1 MKKIS
6 MYSALFLLLAG
17 MWLCGGEQVRAQ
29 EVQDRLR
36 HANPLIVTVDKKTAP
51 PESEDSNVVSF
62 DRLLFWHLLYSPM
75 DSLMSVDNEAK
86 SFVAVMMNKTGCV
99 NAAGIDSER
108 AYEGMDALR
117 ELMQPMPMWQTNLPL
132 LLAALGSDAVN
143 ARTAVDTEH
152 GVYAIGDSVL
162 ARDHNWHRGGYG
174 TLTPEECVRFRSTVG
189 VIRLLDKAY
198 GNDSRK
204 LIYDVKAMGLGLP
217 EMFHGESLPSLK
229 LNEDA
234 QHHNAGLAASRE
246 GCLSPLQVMTFF
258 NGVANNGKMMAPET
272 EDEETPQVLMPKMM
286 SGRMLNFARKSLR
299 ASVESGLC
307 KRFAIKGKKVMVL
320 TSSIPQRDES
330 RCLLVAIVMAEG
342 QTFMMVTDVR
352 ADLRHEAYDHHVLL
366 FQRMLSLP
374 V

>member
-1 MKKIS
+1 
-6 MYSALFLLLAG
+6 MYSALSLLLAG
-17 MWLCGGEQVRAQ
+17 MWFCGGEQVRAQ

-36 HANPLIVTVDKKTAP
+36 HTNPLIVTVDKKAAP

-99 NAAGIDSER
+99 NAAGIDLER
-108 AYEGMDALR
+108 AYEGMDALS
-117 ELMQPMPMWQTNLPL
+117 ELMRPMPMWQTNLPL
-132 LLAALGSDAVN
+132 LLAALGSDVVN
-143 ARTAVDTEH
+143 ARTAADVEQ

-174 TLTPEECVRFRSTVG
+174 TLTPEECVYFRSTVG

-198 GNDSRK
+198 GNDSRR
-204 LIYDVKAMGLGLP
+204 LISDVKAMGLGLP
-217 EMFHGESLPSLK
+217 EAFHSVPLPSLK
-229 LNEDA
+229 LNESMRY
-234 QHHNAGLAASRE
+234 HNAGLATSGE

-258 NGVANNGKMMAPET
+258 NGIANGGRMMAPET

-286 SGRMLNFARKSLR
+286 SGRMLSFARKSLR
-299 ASVESGLC
+299 ASVEIGLC
-307 KRFAIKGKKVMVL
+307 KKFAVKGKKVMAL

-342 QTFMMVTDVR
+342 QTFMMVTNIR
-352 ADLRHEAYDHHVLL
+352 ADLRHKAYAHHVLL